1 MNYVTHTP
9 FKIGNLLQT
18 MIASTAGVRTQRQ
31 NLPIVSMSIWIN
43 FHREVSLTLF
53 YFIISLFDH
62 TNYFCYNNPVFD
74 TKNDVEAS
82 QPQYLCGL

>member
-31 NLPIVSMSIWIN
+31 NPHIACLPIWID

-53 YFIISLFDH
+53 HFIFSLFDH
-62 TNYFCYNNPVFD
+62 TNYICYNN
-74 TKNDVEAS
+74 
-82 QPQYLCGL
+82 L

>member
-53 YFIISLFDH
+53 YFIISLCDH
-62 TNYFCYNNPVFD
+62 TNYFCYNN
-74 TKNDVEAS
+74 
-82 QPQYLCGL
+82 L